1 MIGSLSGNITA
12 IYAPFVL
19 LDVNGVGYELETPM
33 STFCQLQTGTH
44 VFLWTHLVVRE
55 DAQLLYGFSEQAE
68 RSLFR
73 TLIKINGVG
82 AKLAI
87 AILSSIDLH
96 TLKRAIASDD
106 AARLTKVPGIG
117 KKTAERLIIELRG
130 KLDNLVTS
138 GSSDGGSESSTL
150 ADSASN
156 SLLAESE
163 AIAALQSLGYS
174 TKEAEKAVDA
184 VASEGSDTQTLIR
197 LALKALSS

>member
-1 MIGSLSGNITA
+1 MIASLSGRITA
-12 IYAPFVL
+12 VYAPFVL
-19 LDVNGVGYELETPM
+19 LDVAGVGYEVETPM
-33 STFCQLQTGTH
+33 STFCQLQKDTE

-55 DAQLLYGFSEQAE
+55 DAQLLYGFAEIAE
-68 RSLFR
+68 RNLFR

-96 TLKRAIASDD
+96 SLKRALANDD

-130 KLDNLVTS
+130 KLDHLAPSTAQ
-138 GSSDGGSESSTL
+138 GQSEPDDHAQAHT
-150 ADSASN
+150 N
-156 SLLAESE
+156 LLAETE

-174 TKEAEKAVDA
+174 EKEAEKAVNAIKTDDA
-184 VASEGSDTQTLIR
+184 STQQLIR
-197 LALKALSS
+197 LALKQLAG

>member
-1 MIGSLSGNITA
+1 MIGSLSGHITA
-12 IYAPFVL
+12 IYAPFIL
-19 LDVNGVGYELETPM
+19 LDVNGVGYEVETPM
-33 STFCQLQTGTH
+33 STFCQLQKDTE

-55 DAQLLYGFSEQAE
+55 DAQLLYGFSEHAE

-96 TLKRAIASDD
+96 TLKRAVASDD
-106 AARLTKVPGIG
+106 VARLTKVPGIG

-130 KLDNLVTS
+130 KLDSLVLSNERETS
-138 GSSDGGSESSTL
+138 TDSVESNNDH
-150 ADSASN
+150 AN
-156 SLLAESE
+156 SLIAESE

-174 TKEAEKAVDA
+174 SKEAEKAVDA
-184 VASEGSDTQTLIR
+184 IATEGANTQTLIK
-197 LALKALSS
+197 LALQSLSS